1 MSKLTIVKFGKNVIK
16 INDEFISNIRS
27 FTHVDGTRKLQ
38 TVSQD
43 YIIMKNYTVKKYLY
57 QVFAMAMKYN

>member
-43 YIIMKNYTVKKYLY
+43 YIIMKNYTVKK
-57 QVFAMAMKYN
+57 